1 MSNTVLKLKRS
12 TTSGI
17 TPAVGS
23 LALGEVAINIADRK
37 IWIGTGGELD
47 SAVLISD
54 YYGSI
59 GGGGGETYSEGAGIN
74 INSNNEISLDL
85 SNGLTTSLT
94 ADKYDKLLMLDLTSG
109 GSPVGTKLVSTLNF
123 LNYGLS
129 TSLSTDAY
137 DGNPVNDQR
146 TTIAVQ
152 DQNSNAFSIKT
163 LQNGSG
169 SKLDIFKI
177 DTNVV
182 GGANTS
188 IGGTEFR
195 MEPTDAVIIG
205 IAPLT
210 INSYILDMA
219 NVTNITFGYNSEI
232 SGIGT
237 LIPSATTGN
246 TLYIEGN
253 LVVSGFIETDTG
265 IRGNTNDDNEY
276 LGIGM
281 TLDGGE
287 Y

>member
-37 IWIGTGGELD
+37 IWVGTGGELD

-54 YYGSI
+54 YYGSL
-59 GGGGGETYSEGAGIN
+59 GGGTTYTEGTGIN
-74 INSNNEISLDL
+74 ITTNNQIQLDL
-85 SNGLTTSLT
+85 SNGVPTTLT
-94 ADKYDKLLMLDLTSG
+94 ADKYDKLLMLDITSG

-205 IAPLT
+205 TAPLT

>member
-1 MSNTVLKLKRS
+1 MPNTVLKLKRS

-37 IWIGTGGELD
+37 IWVGTGGELD
-47 SAVLISD
+47 AAVLISD

-59 GGGGGETYSEGAGIN
+59 GGGGTTYTEGSGIN
-74 INSNNEISLDL
+74 ITTNNQIQLDL
-85 SNGLTTSLT
+85 SNGVPTTST
-94 ADKYDKLLMLDLTSG
+94 ADKYDKLLMLDITSG

-129 TSLSTDAY
+129 TSLSTDVW

-152 DQNSNAFSIKT
+152 DQNPNAFSIKT

-169 SKLDIFKI
+169 SKLDILKI
-177 DTNVV
+177 DTDVV
-182 GGANTS
+182 GGANVN

-195 MEPTDAVIIG
+195 VDSTDSIVLG
-205 IAPLT
+205 LAPLT
-210 INSYILDMA
+210 INSYNINMA
-219 NVTNITFGYNSEI
+219 NVTDITMGYNSDVT
-232 SGIGT
+232 GIGSIT
-237 LIPSATTGN
+237 PSAATG
-246 TLYIEGN
+246 TLYIQGN
-253 LVVSGFIETDTG
+253 LVVSGYIETDIG
-265 IRGNTNDDNEY
+265 IRGNTNDENEY

>member
-1 MSNTVLKLKRS
+1 MPNTVLKLKRS

-37 IWIGTGGELD
+37 IWVGTGGELD
-47 SAVLISD
+47 SAILLSD

-59 GGGGGETYSEGAGIN
+59 GGGGSTYTEGMGIN
-74 INSNNEISLDL
+74 ITTNNQIQIDL
-85 SNGLTTSLT
+85 SNGVPTSLT
-94 ADKYDKLLMLDLTSG
+94 ADKYDKLLMLDITSG

-129 TSLSTDAY
+129 ASLSTDAW
-137 DGNPVNDQR
+137 DGNPANDQR

-152 DQNSNAFSIKT
+152 DQNPNAFSIKT

-188 IGGTEFR
+188 FGGTELR
-195 MEPTDAVIIG
+195 IEPTDSVVIG

-210 INSYILDMA
+210 INSYTLDMA
-219 NVTNITFGYNSEI
+219 NVTNITFGSNSEI
-232 SGIGT
+232 TGIGT
-237 LIPSATTGN
+237 LIPSSSTGN

-253 LVVSGFIETDTG
+253 LVVSGYIETDIG

>member
-1 MSNTVLKLKRS
+1 MPNTVLKLKRS

-17 TPAVGS
+17 TPDVGS

-37 IWIGTGGELD
+37 VWVGTGGETD
-47 SAVLISD
+47 AAILISD
-54 YYGSI
+54 YYGSL
-59 GGGGGETYSEGAGIN
+59 GGGDSYSEGAGIN

-85 SNGLTTSLT
+85 SNGLTTSSS
-94 ADKYDKLLMLDLTSG
+94 ADKYDKLLMLDITSG

-129 TSLSTDAY
+129 TSLSLDAY

-152 DQNSNAFSIKT
+152 DQNPNAFSIKT
-163 LQNGSG
+163 LQNASG

-177 DTNVV
+177 DTDVV
-182 GGANTS
+182 GGANVN

-195 MEPTDAVIIG
+195 VDSTDSIVLG
-205 IAPLT
+205 LAPLT
-210 INSYILDMA
+210 INSYNINMA
-219 NVTNITFGYNSEI
+219 NVTNITMGYNSDVT
-232 SGIGT
+232 GIGSIT
-237 LIPSATTGN
+237 PSTETGI
-246 TLYIEGN
+246 LYIQGN
-253 LVVSGFIETDTG
+253 LVVSGYIETDTG